1 MKISIIGVGRVGST
15 VAYTLTMRG
24 LGDELVLVNR
34 RPQVAEGEAF
44 DLQHALSFTE
54 KPMTIRAGGVADT
67 AGSDI
72 VILCAS
78 VPTPADIS
86 DRLELGPANAK
97 LFDEL
102 IPPLAAAS
110 PRAILI
116 VVTNP
121 VDVLTHRTLI
131 LSHFEAARVIGAGT
145 LIDSARLRT
154 MLSERVG
161 IHPDDVRAYILGEH
175 GASQFPAFSLARAG
189 GAKLDERIANHALFE
204 QAVDAGVRVFRRK
217 GYTNYAIS
225 MATAL
230 IVDSIVH
237 DARRTMPVSVLI
249 DGWLGV
255 TDVCLSVPAVVGRAG
270 VTRVLTPELSDAEVA
285 AFRRSAEVVRA
296 AIGRCG

>member
-1 MKISIIGVGRVGST
+1 MKVSIIGVGRVGST

-34 RPQVAEGEAF
+34 RRQVAEGEAF
-44 DLQHALSFTE
+44 DLQHALSFTD
-54 KPMTIRAGGVADT
+54 KPMTIRAGEVADT

-78 VPTPADIS
+78 VPTPPDIT
-86 DRLELGPANAK
+86 DRLALGPANAK
-97 LFDEL
+97 LFDAL
-102 IPPLAAAS
+102 IPPLAEAS

-116 VVTNP
+116 VVSNP

-131 LSHFEAARVIGAGT
+131 LSHFEPTRVIGAGT

-204 QAVDAGVRVFRRK
+204 QAVDAGVRVFRHK

-237 DARRTMPVSVLI
+237 DARRTMPVSVRI

-255 TDVCLSVPAVVGRAG
+255 SDVCLSVPAVVGRAG
-270 VTRVLTPELSDAEVA
+270 VTKVLTPELSDAEAA
-285 AFRRSAEVVRA
+285 AFRRSAEVVRE
-296 AIGRCG
+296 AIARCG